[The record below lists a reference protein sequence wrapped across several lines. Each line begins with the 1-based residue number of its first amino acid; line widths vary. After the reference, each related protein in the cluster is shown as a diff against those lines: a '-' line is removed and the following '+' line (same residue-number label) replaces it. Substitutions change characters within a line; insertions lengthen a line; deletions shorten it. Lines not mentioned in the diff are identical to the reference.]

1 MAITI
6 SGTDG
11 IVGAGFTV
19 DNSGVSVTAGVG
31 TFSSLNAA
39 ASGLTGA
46 LPALDAANLTSIPAA
61 NIVGLA
67 TAGFNRSGGFPEG
80 VTTAYQFR
88 LTSGLT
94 LSNSTVDLTANW
106 EKIDNTGQG
115 NLGTFADPSSGVFT
129 FPSTGI
135 YLVRF
140 NGYFEDSGDSPQSTL
155 NILVTHNNG
164 TDYSTVASVNSSN
177 SNLDTYT
184 YSAGSVESLVDVTD
198 TSNVKVKFSAFNHSA
213 SLDGSST
220 QNRTYVTFIRL
231 GDT

>member
-1 MAITI
+1 MAVTI

-31 TFSSLNAA
+31 TFSSVR
-39 ASGLTGA
+39 GTHHG
-46 LPALDAANLTSIPAA
+46 DGANLTSIPAA

-94 LSNSTVDLTANW
+94 LSNSTLELTANW

-140 NGYFEDSGDSPQSTL
+140 NGYFEDSGDSPKSTL

-164 TDYSTVASVNSSN
+164 SDWSTVASVNSSN